1 MRYCFILTG
10 CGLIVSAL
18 FGGSPAA
25 QDRQVTSVVR
35 PDKRSGRLVRLV
47 VRESGTSRPVAATLD
62 LRRIIQDESQ
72 RYDLDPLLIH
82 SMIQVES
89 GYNPYA
95 ISPKG
100 AEGLMQLIPSTARR
114 LGVGNS
120 FNLSDNVRGGARY
133 LRHLLD
139 LFRDERLAVAAY
151 NAGEDAV
158 LRYGGVPPYPETRNY
173 VQLVSAKYDAAK
185 RAYRSAAAPAA
196 GDGAEAPRPIEQ
208 FVDEQG
214 RLHIRTR

>member
-1 MRYCFILTG
+1 
-10 CGLIVSAL
+10 
-18 FGGSPAA
+18 
-25 QDRQVTSVVR
+25 
-35 PDKRSGRLVRLV
+35 
-47 VRESGTSRPVAATLD
+47 
-62 LRRIIQDESQ
+62 
-72 RYDLDPLLIH
+72 
-82 SMIQVES
+82 
-89 GYNPYA
+89 
-95 ISPKG
+95 
-100 AEGLMQLIPSTARR
+100 
-114 LGVGNS
+114 
-120 FNLSDNVRGGARY
+120 
-133 LRHLLD
+133 LLD

-196 GDGAEAPRPIEQ
+196 GDGPEAPRPIEQ